1 MDVENWP
8 NSVRDE
14 DESLNFP
21 RRYPAEIPN
30 AVKQKIKALI
40 FNIPSLLAEFKKMN
54 VNIYNN
60 RVEVSKVLAVNRYVL
75 ITVIGFKKV
84 AEILKKITLF
94 NLWF

>member
-1 MDVENWP
+1 M
-8 NSVRDE
+8 
-14 DESLNFP
+14 
-21 RRYPAEIPN
+21 
-30 AVKQKIKALI
+30 
-40 FNIPSLLAEFKKMN
+40 AEFKKMN

-94 NLWF
+94 NLWFWSSLVDYLIFKWASKLAMIVE